1 MTPGEENA
9 ATQIRYWVW
18 SGFHDRDEVRSMLA
32 DFIADEAEE
41 ADIDPAVVE
50 AMVEPAFERKEA
62 AEADWPE
69 VTACDLLADV
79 FADLNDADICAL
91 EYAGYTM
98 AEGHA
103 EVAAEVAE
111 DPDGEDYYGYCF
123 YHGQDVER
131 AVDGQGLSIAFG
143 TLGDDDASGLEVGRV
158 VSQRL
163 RDAGFKVEW
172 DGTLEHRIEL
182 PRFDWKRRW
191 NDDL

>member
-18 SGFHDRDEVRSMLA
+18 SGFHDREDVRAMLVDFLEDE
-32 DFIADEAEE
+32 ADEG
-41 ADIDPAVVE
+41 DVDPVVVE
-50 AMVEPAFERKEA
+50 AMVEPAFDRKEA
-62 AEADWPE
+62 AEADWLD
-69 VTACDLLADV
+69 VTPCDLLGDA
-79 FADLNDADICAL
+79 FADLNDAGICAL

-103 EVAAEVAE
+103 EVTAEVAE
-111 DPDGEDYYGYCF
+111 DPDGEDYFGYCF

-158 VSQRL
+158 VTRRL
-163 RDAGFKVEW
+163 RDAGFEVEW
-172 DGTLEHRIEL
+172 DGTLAQRIEL